1 MTDVTE
7 KDVGKICVFWNDN
20 EKVKSIGIL
29 TCLSTFYY
37 NKDGKICKETRYENG
52 MTCWKH
58 CRRLTNGEVERLCL

>member
-1 MTDVTE
+1 MTDATE

-37 NKDGKICKETRYENG
+37 NKDGKICKETRYEKG
-52 MTCWKH
+52 MTLWKH
-58 CRRLTNGEVERLCL
+58 CRRLTAKEVKELC